1 MKRTYKILAAFLGI
15 VGIIITG
22 ISFLIL
28 NSLPLDALGLACLIL
43 ALTSALIPEELS
55 GSGIMKVLFESALIN
70 TEKILEESGLS
81 KNKISEVSLKDGQ
94 SGMNLSDLEANSNS
108 ENRSNF
114 RSKVVYLPPSENG
127 LISAYVPFDQDFAS
141 ENLVR
146 QDQNPGSPLDGGKGL
161 RIFPI
166 GAALG
171 RAQELRGTSLENA
184 LNFVLIQSA
193 EICSSIRVSELESIV
208 IVEFSNIK
216 IITEGKEYSE
226 TLGSIPSSLAACVI
240 ATVRNQKVRIL
251 DEETAERRIV
261 TRFQVG

>member
-55 GSGIMKVLFESALIN
+55 GSGIMKVLFESALMN
-70 TEKILEESGLS
+70 TEKILESGFS
-81 KNKISEVSLKDGQ
+81 KNKVSEVSLKDGQ

-141 ENLVR
+141 ENLLQ

-161 RIFPI
+161 SIFPI

-208 IVEFSNIK
+208 IVEFSNVK

-251 DEETAERRIV
+251 DEETAERRTV
-261 TRFQVG
+261 ARFQVG